1 MIKLVTVTLADLL
14 PIDILQ
20 GTLSLIFCITAMFIG
35 LSILLK
41 YREFKSIVYV
51 YIGIA
56 WWGLAFPWIPDA
68 VSFLMIIIINV
79 PLDLYAYFI
88 IGNAFLPFFLFLWIS
103 AVCDFIYKD
112 KKKLILTVYTI
123 LSVAFEIVFFFLLF
137 TDITQIGNLLPGRP
151 FTVDFGI
158 LVIFLLIAIIIA
170 FLTFGIQFG
179 RQSLKSTDPEVRLK
193 GKLIIIALVF
203 FSAAA
208 ILDSV
213 LGALFDPTDPILGIL
228 FISTRVSLMISGIL
242 FYGGFFLPSWMKKL
256 FLKRK

>member
-1 MIKLVTVTLADLL
+1 MVIETLL
-14 PIDILQ
+14 PIDYLQ

-35 LSILLK
+35 ITILLK

-68 VSFLMIIIINV
+68 VSFLMILIIDIQLN
-79 PLDLYAYFI
+79 LYVYFI
-88 IGNAFLPFFLFLWIS
+88 IGNAFLPIFLFLWIS
-103 AVCDFIYKD
+103 AVCEFIYKN
-112 KKKLILTVYTI
+112 KKKQILTIYTI
-123 LSVAFEIVFFFLLF
+123 LSIAFEIIFFFLLF
-137 TDITQIGNLLPGRP
+137 TDIDQIGQLVPGRP

-158 LVIFLLIAIIIA
+158 LVIFLLIAIIIT

-193 GKLIIIALVF
+193 GKLIIIALAF

-208 ILDSV
+208 MLDSV

-256 FLKRK
+256 FLRD